1 MSSRKGQWQLWQI
14 ADGAATESSSNRER
28 VVRNSNWQE
37 FGIYNR
43 GFRDYRSEIK
53 LEATWYPLLR
63 QGIPFSDMV
72 SPSQTGYPLPTVFLP
87 WYPLPRPGIL
97 LSWWFSVE
105 TGIPKFWRGY
115 PKVGGDTQ
123 GYLFLCHICHMS
135 TDLGW
140 YRGKTSLIPCYILYF
155 TTDICIYGHDLKE

>member
-1 MSSRKGQWQLWQI
+1 MSSRKGQGQLWQI

-72 SPSQTGYPLPTVFLP
+72 SPSQT
-87 WYPLPRPGIL
+87 WYPLPRPGIP
-97 LSWWFSVE
+97 SPQCFYP
-105 TGIPKFWRGY
+105 GIPFPGRVSSCHGDFQLRQGYPRFWRGY
-115 PKVGGDTQ
+115 PGIPRDTCPVSYSGCSTFTCKIVGVT
-123 GYLFLCHICHMS
+123 CKI
-135 TDLGW
+135 
-140 YRGKTSLIPCYILYF
+140 RV
-155 TTDICIYGHDLKE
+155 

>member
-1 MSSRKGQWQLWQI
+1 MSSRKGQGQLWQI

-72 SPSQTGYPLPTVFLP
+72 SPSQTWYPLLRHGIPFPDRVSPPHSVSTLVSPSQAGYPLVMVIF
-87 WYPLPRPGIL
+87 
-97 LSWWFSVE
+97 SWDRDTQVLE
-105 TGIPKFWRGY
+105 GIPYSWR
-115 PKVGGDTQ
+115 DTQ
-123 GYLFLCHICHMS
+123 GYLVFVSYSGCS
-135 TDLGW
+135 T
-140 YRGKTSLIPCYILYF
+140 F
-155 TTDICIYGHDLKE
+155 TCKIVGVTCKIRV